1 VTIPVKQYPPHPLA
15 LLVPGM
21 VPDEYADLLASIRVN
36 GLYDPITLFEEQVL
50 DGIHRQRA
58 CFESGVAP
66 RYIRFNPGP
75 KGAEPSA
82 FVLARN
88 RDRRHLTACQR
99 SEMSVN
105 LETWVRAQLPK
116 KTAGPDLAKVAALLG
131 LSEVPLI
138 QGTSARP
145 PEIGDLCARA
155 AGASPQSV
163 QVYKTIMR
171 QAPDLIT
178 KMSAGALSLN
188 EAETQRR
195 RRGLVGVPPAE
206 SSRGVSRTRKGH
218 EDMAQAIA
226 LAEELTACLRT
237 ITDRRLTIHQP
248 TLLRLDREVG
258 SVRSALRKL
267 AKLAAVLLPVNG
279 LAA

>member
-1 VTIPVKQYPPHPLA
+1 
-15 LLVPGM
+15 
-21 VPDEYADLLASIRVN
+21 
-36 GLYDPITLFEEQVL
+36 
-50 DGIHRQRA
+50 
-58 CFESGVAP
+58 
-66 RYIRFNPGP
+66 
-75 KGAEPSA
+75 
-82 FVLARN
+82 
-88 RDRRHLTACQR
+88 
-99 SEMSVN
+99 
-105 LETWVRAQLPK
+105 
-116 KTAGPDLAKVAALLG
+116 LG
-131 LSEVPLI
+131 LSEVASI
-138 QGTSARP
+138 QATSEP
-145 PEIGDLCARA
+145 PRLRDLAARA

-163 QVYKTIMR
+163 QVYQTIKR

-178 KMSAGALSLN
+178 KMSAGELSLN

-206 SSRGVSRTRKGH
+206 SSAGVSRTRKGH

-226 LAEELTACLRT
+226 LSEELTACLRL
-237 ITDRRLTIHQP
+237 ITERRLTIHQP